1 MKVEILNQGGKN
13 MKQNKGITLITLIM
27 YIILTL
33 VVLGILGM
41 LSRNFRSNLNN
52 VNVKTAQ
59 DVEFDKLNVQLLK
72 ETKTENNFIETATA
86 TKASITFAN
95 GNKYTYSDAEEAV
108 FLNDNIKIAENI
120 KSCAFSVENTDTEQV
135 LKVRTLIGDK
145 GQITEYVMKKKVAVW
160 EHHDWHYIDET
171 TRAQIRCTCSKC
183 VAFDDGDS
191 TGRTLS
197 IGQQIGETETK
208 TASTSIT
215 AAKSGYTSDQTLT
228 LNAEETKWV
237 VFGYEDKDNDG
248 LNEVLLL
255 TTEHPRT
262 NKIAF
267 QGAAAYNNVVEE
279 INRMCKELYG
289 TNARGMTIEDVNRV
303 LGYTPAGG
311 MYNLNS
317 KWNTTGNLTTKLK
330 DLGDM
335 WTAIKNNNNNVTDY
349 SGKYYD
355 PSHPKGINDN
365 GATLG
370 EYVLDGYWY
379 DVDDVSSNTSIVAKA
394 MIFGSSETNYGYW
407 LASRGVIAYS
417 DYASFV
423 PGRVF
428 GGVAGSYGGS
438 FSSNGVAEGDGGY
451 YLRPLVSLTSEIPAA
466 GEILD
471 FSGQFTGG

>member
-1 MKVEILNQGGKN
+1 MKE
-13 MKQNKGITLITLIM
+13 NKGITLIALIIT
-27 YIILTL
+27 IILLLIL
-33 VVLGILGM
+33 VGVSI
-41 LSRNFRSNLNN
+41 NLAIKGNLFGS
-52 VNVKTAQ
+52 A
-59 DVEFDKLNVQLLK
+59 E
-72 ETKTENNFIETATA
+72 
-86 TKASITFAN
+86 KAVSGT
-95 GNKYTYSDAEEAV
+95 
-108 FLNDNIKIAENI
+108 ND
-120 KSCAFSVENTDTEQV
+120 
-135 LKVRTLIGDK
+135 
-145 GQITEYVMKKKVAVW
+145 KVAQEQTRV
-160 EHHDWHYIDET
+160 DELMGELERVESQNAVHNWQYT
-171 TRAQIRCTCSKC
+171 DSTRAKIRCACARCK
-183 VAFDDGDS
+183 AFNDGDS

-197 IGQQIGETETK
+197 IGQQIGETESK
-208 TASTSIT
+208 TGSTSIT
-215 AAKSGYTSDQTLT
+215 SAKSGYDSDQTLA

-255 TTEHPRT
+255 TTEHPTT

-335 WTAIKNNNNNVTDY
+335 WTAIKNNNHNVTDY
-349 SGKYYD
+349 SGEYYD

-379 DVDDVSSNTSIVAKA
+379 AVYDVSSNTSIVAKA

-438 FSSNGVAEGDGGY
+438 FSSDGVAEGDGGY

>member
-1 MKVEILNQGGKN
+1 MSK
-13 MKQNKGITLITLIM
+13 NKGITLIALIITI
-27 YIILTL
+27 IILLIL
-33 VVLGILGM
+33 VGVSI
-41 LSRNFRSNLNN
+41 NLAI
-52 VNVKTAQ
+52 KGDLFGSA
-59 DVEFDKLNVQLLK
+59 E
-72 ETKTENNFIETATA
+72 
-86 TKASITFAN
+86 KAVSGT
-95 GNKYTYSDAEEAV
+95 
-108 FLNDNIKIAENI
+108 ND
-120 KSCAFSVENTDTEQV
+120 
-135 LKVRTLIGDK
+135 
-145 GQITEYVMKKKVAVW
+145 KVAQEQTRV
-160 EHHDWHYIDET
+160 DELMGELEKVEAQNAVHNWQYT
-171 TRAQIRCTCSKC
+171 DSTRAKIRCTCARCK
-183 VAFDDGDS
+183 AFNDGDS

-197 IGQQIGETETK
+197 IGQQIGETESK
-208 TASTSIT
+208 TGSTSIT
-215 AAKSGYTSDQTLT
+215 SAKSGYDSDQTLA

-255 TTEHPRT
+255 TTEHPTT
-262 NKIAF
+262 NKIYF
-267 QGAAAYNNVVEE
+267 KGAAAYNNAVDEV
-279 INRMCKELYG
+279 NRMCKELYG
-289 TNARGMTIEDVNRV
+289 TNARGMTIEDVNRA

-311 MYNLNS
+311 MYYLNDTY
-317 KWNTTGNLTTKLK
+317 NTTSNLTTKLK